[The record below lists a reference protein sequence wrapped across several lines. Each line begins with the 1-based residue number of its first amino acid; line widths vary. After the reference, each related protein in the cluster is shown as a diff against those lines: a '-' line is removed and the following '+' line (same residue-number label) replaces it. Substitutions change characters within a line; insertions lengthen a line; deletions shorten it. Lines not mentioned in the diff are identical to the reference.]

1 MVLLQFLKLTCIFRK
16 GKLIASG
23 ANDGQ
28 IQIWDQSRTVAPRIK
43 IQNAHKPMLEIS
55 NVTFSYD
62 NTCLSSRGADG
73 SVKIWDLRNTKKVL
87 VERTDLPSMYHCTQ
101 EMIQT
106 FTDRPR
112 FRTLRSRGTH
122 LTSRPSNLMACR
134 APLWNRLGL
143 NHSGV

>member
-1 MVLLQFLKLTCIFRK
+1 M
-16 GKLIASG
+16 IASG

-101 EMIQT
+101 EQIQT
-106 FTDRPR
+106 PPDGPCDGRPC
-112 FRTLRSRGTH
+112 
-122 LTSRPSNLMACR
+122 PDR
-134 APLWNRLGL
+134 APTDILIGGSTIDYEHWSVTLEV
-143 NHSGV
+143 ST

>member
-1 MVLLQFLKLTCIFRK
+1 M
-16 GKLIASG
+16 IASG

-43 IQNAHKPMLEIS
+43 IQNAHKPMTEIS

-62 NTCLSSRGADG
+62 NTCLSSRGGDG

-101 EMIQT
+101 ETIQT
-106 FTDRPR
+106 ALQQGSTDHNR
-112 FRTLRSRGTH
+112 FSR
-122 LTSRPSNLMACR
+122 
-134 APLWNRLGL
+134 RLSSLDQILG
-143 NHSGV
+143 HKPTT

>member
-1 MVLLQFLKLTCIFRK
+1 MTGKNIIRRNSLGFRASRSRSNFVRTRGIFPGSHGSNLKIIFRK
-16 GKLIASG
+16 GKMIASG

-43 IQNAHKPMLEIS
+43 IQNAHKPMTEIS

-62 NTCLSSRGADG
+62 NTCLSSRGGDG

-101 EMIQT
+101 ETIQKY
-106 FTDRPR
+106 
-112 FRTLRSRGTH
+112 
-122 LTSRPSNLMACR
+122 
-134 APLWNRLGL
+134 
-143 NHSGV
+143 

>member
-1 MVLLQFLKLTCIFRK
+1 M
-16 GKLIASG
+16 IASG

-43 IQNAHKPMLEIS
+43 IQNAHKPMTEIS

-62 NTCLSSRGADG
+62 NTCLSSRGGDG

-101 EMIQT
+101 ETIQIRNWCIYGLT
-106 FTDRPR
+106 DQYRSVLEPSNDRP
-112 FRTLRSRGTH
+112 FE
-122 LTSRPSNLMACR
+122 
-134 APLWNRLGL
+134 LWFKFKYL
-143 NHSGV
+143 SY

>member
-1 MVLLQFLKLTCIFRK
+1 M
-16 GKLIASG
+16 IASG

-43 IQNAHKPMLEIS
+43 IQNAHKPMTEIS

-62 NTCLSSRGADG
+62 NTCLSSRGGDG

-101 EMIQT
+101 ETIQI
-106 FTDRPR
+106 PNW
-112 FRTLRSRGTH
+112 
-122 LTSRPSNLMACR
+122 LTGIGIYGRY
-134 APLWNRLGL
+134 PLQI
-143 NHSGV
+143 

>member
-1 MVLLQFLKLTCIFRK
+1 M
-16 GKLIASG
+16 IASG

-43 IQNAHKPMLEIS
+43 IQNAHKPMTEIS

-62 NTCLSSRGADG
+62 NTCLSSRGGDG

-101 EMIQT
+101 ESIRKYW
-106 FTDRPR
+106 FLFLASTDH
-112 FRTLRSRGTH
+112 FRSIFGPMAH
-122 LTSRPSNLMACR
+122 GSNS
-134 APLWNRLGL
+134 NI
-143 NHSGV
+143 

>member
-1 MVLLQFLKLTCIFRK
+1 MHSQGIVTNQKFQIIFRK
-16 GKLIASG
+16 GKMIASG

-43 IQNAHKPMLEIS
+43 IQNAHKPMTEIS

-62 NTCLSSRGADG
+62 NTCLSSRGGDG

-101 EMIQT
+101 ETIQI
-106 FTDRPR
+106 R
-112 FRTLRSRGTH
+112 
-122 LTSRPSNLMACR
+122 N
-134 APLWNRLGL
+134 W
-143 NHSGV
+143 